1 MGAGPQALPGLVRPS
16 APGRNMTMKQGAERR
31 VSELAVFCC
40 GVGAASIV
48 WFVAGSVWAAL
59 ATLGLFSVINGVMR
73 RKR

>member
-1 MGAGPQALPGLVRPS
+1 MTR
-16 APGRNMTMKQGAERR
+16 RNKVPKRR

-59 ATLGLFSVINGVMR
+59 ATLGLFSVMNGVMR